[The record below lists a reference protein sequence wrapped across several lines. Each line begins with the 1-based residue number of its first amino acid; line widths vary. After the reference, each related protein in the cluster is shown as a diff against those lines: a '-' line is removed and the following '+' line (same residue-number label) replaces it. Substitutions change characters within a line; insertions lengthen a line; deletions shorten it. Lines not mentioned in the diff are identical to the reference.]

1 MDKIGVIGGGSFGT
15 ALASLAAENGQQ
27 VTIFVREDS
36 VRNSINN
43 SNSNPIFLPNIKLS
57 KTLKA
62 EPMDSLN
69 NTDIDHFIWTIPS
82 QYTRS
87 IIKLYKKSLE
97 TKSILIATK
106 GIEIG
111 TGKLM
116 LTVLNEELRAKYSVL
131 SGPSFATELAH
142 KKPTIV
148 AIASYSSI
156 IAKQWQEA
164 LSTEYFRSYTS
175 DDMIG
180 LEVGG
185 AIKNVIAIAAGLSD
199 GLKLGSNA
207 KAGLIT
213 RGLAEITR
221 FGMIYGAKHETFVG
235 LSGLGDLVLTCSGE
249 NSRNNQVGQKLAQG
263 LSIDEIT
270 ASMEMIAEGVPT
282 SKAVY
287 LVAEER
293 GIEMPICEEVYKI
306 IYENKSAKD
315 SIKDLMLRPL
325 KEEKSY

>member
-1 MDKIGVIGGGSFGT
+1 MDKIGVIGGGGFGT

-27 VTIFVREDS
+27 VTIFVREDN
-36 VRNSINN
+36 VINSINN
-43 SNSNPIFLPNIKLS
+43 SNENPIFLPNIRLAN
-57 KTLKA
+57 TLKA
-62 EPMDSLN
+62 EPIDNLH
-69 NTDIDHFIWTIPS
+69 NTNIDHFIWAIPS
-82 QYTRS
+82 QYTR
-87 IIKLYKKSLE
+87 ITAKLYKKSLE

-106 GIEIG
+106 GIEIE

-116 LTVLNEELRAKYSVL
+116 LTVLNEELAAKYSVL
-131 SGPSFATELAH
+131 SGPSFATELAA

-148 AIASYSSI
+148 AIASYSSLL
-156 IAKQWQEA
+156 AKKWQEI
-164 LSTEYFRSYTS
+164 LSTEYFRTYTS

-185 AIKNVIAIAAGLSD
+185 SIKNVIAIAAGLSD
-199 GLKLGSNA
+199 GLKLGNNA

-263 LSIDEIT
+263 LSIEEIT
-270 ASMEMIAEGVPT
+270 ASMDMIAEGVPT
-282 SKAVY
+282 AKAVY

-293 GIEMPICEEVYKI
+293 GVEMPICEEVYKI
-306 IYENKSAKD
+306 IYENKSVKD